1 MMVLLPCNVCYS
13 IDQYLFPKI
22 HSDTCPKYVSHRTT
36 PLYRVLVVL
45 TCDAA
50 ALGGLVGGAWLLSK
64 DCSWLYTPMQRLP
77 RSTKIGCEPI
87 PYKFFPLL
95 ETFIYRESVAYALS
109 YGGLVYDLAVGPML
123 LFRRTFWLAVAMTMF
138 FHISNKLLFN
148 IGIFPIFMI
157 ASTSFFFD
165 PSWPRILIAML
176 RRLVNLP
183 VHSLPKLGASWRDT
197 KPRSLTCKNWLV
209 LFGISAFLLLM
220 VLIPLRCY
228 TYPGTTAWH
237 EYGHKFSWRMKL
249 RTKQVH
255 VSEPSFNCMHMLS
268 LSDSLTH
275 SLAIAVLCRLVC
287 LPTLL
292 DQVPACIPGTS

>member
-1 MMVLLPCNVCYS
+1 MSQVCQPP
-13 IDQYLFPKI
+13 D
-22 HSDTCPKYVSHRTT
+22 HSSLSSTGGSYVRCCCIGR
-36 PLYRVLVVL
+36 PGRWCLVAVKGLLVVVY
-45 TCDAA
+45 TYAA
-50 ALGGLVGGAWLLSK
+50 IAKVNEDWLRAEPLRKWLV
-64 DCSWLYTPMQRLP
+64 
-77 RSTKIGCEPI
+77 I

-268 LSDSLTH
+268 LSLTH
-275 SLAIAVLCRLVC
+275 
-287 LPTLL
+287 
-292 DQVPACIPGTS
+292 